1 MPDIPVLNSID
12 TIREQYQTGESP
24 VLVMCSDINFYICKY
39 IRNSASPQK
48 LVCEL
53 IGAKMAMVWGLNAPD
68 VSLVKVKSGHWPKR
82 FSPPKVMTTMLGSKY
97 VDSVEYVLPSTF
109 DKLAQTSAM
118 IKQLLKIALYDFWVA
133 NEDRNENNSNLLY
146 DIINKTFVPIDF
158 GCILNNADF
167 QSPMMQLTTSDTILN
182 SPLFRYLAKSIR
194 PQTIRK
200 YIPELRES
208 YSKYINRCREK
219 VKIFVEYIPSDWN
232 VPESLITNKLLQL
245 FDSTWTEAV
254 WMNFEECLNDNIQ

>member
-1 MPDIPVLNSID
+1 MAAIPILNSID
-12 TIREQYQTGESP
+12 IIREQYQTGEKP
-24 VLVMCSDINFYICKY
+24 VLVMCSDMNFYICKY

-53 IGAKMAMVWGLNAPD
+53 IGAEMATVWELNAPD
-68 VSLVKVKSGHWPKR
+68 ISLVKIKPAHWPER
-82 FSPPKVMTTMLGSKY
+82 FSRPKEMTTMLGSKY
-97 VDSVEYVLPSTF
+97 LDSVEYVLPSTF

-182 SPLFRYLAKSIR
+182 SPLFKHLAKGAR
-194 PQTIRK
+194 PQIIQK
-200 YIPELRES
+200 YALELRES
-208 YSKYINRCREK
+208 YTLYINQCREK
-219 VKIFVEYIPSDWN
+219 VHTYVECIPSDWN
-232 VPESLITNKLLQL
+232 VSPNLVTSKLQQL
-245 FDSTWTEAV
+245 FDSTWTESV
-254 WMNFEECLNDNIQ
+254 WKNFEECLNDNI